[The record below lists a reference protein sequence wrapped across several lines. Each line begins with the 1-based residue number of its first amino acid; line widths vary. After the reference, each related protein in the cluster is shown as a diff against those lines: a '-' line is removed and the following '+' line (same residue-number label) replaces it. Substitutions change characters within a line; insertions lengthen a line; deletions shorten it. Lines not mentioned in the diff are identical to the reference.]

1 MSIGVIDCDCCLGE
15 NDFAAEISEWPQAD
29 EGMREN
35 GMTCPNIAARG
46 SEGTE
51 ASVALATERSGRP
64 LATRTPTGGA
74 WGL

>member
-29 EGMREN
+29 EGMRER
-35 GMTCPNIAARG
+35 GHDKSDIAARR

-51 ASVALATERSGRP
+51 ASVALATERSGRL